1 MNPMGITGRLT
12 FAAAVAGLGIISLS
26 TGHFAAVWQ
35 PVPGT
40 LPARTALAYANGALM
55 AALGAALLLRRAR
68 AFAALAVSAYL
79 IVWLVLL
86 RVPIVAAA
94 PGIADHWAGIGE
106 NATLIVGGLL
116 TLALAPAARTD
127 FQRSITARR
136 AVRLGRII
144 FALALMLMSLNNLAY
159 LQANADFP
167 PAWIAHWLGW
177 GYLVGLAYIAAGLA
191 VLFGLAARLAA
202 IMTAWMMSALTV
214 LCWGSFVL
222 QAPANRTNWT
232 GLMISSA
239 LTGAAWLVASSYAA
253 DRRHSS
259 PGSDTAA
266 MTRVARAG
274 P

>member
-1 MNPMGITGRLT
+1 MNPMGAAGRLI

-55 AALGAALLLRRAR
+55 TALGAALLSRRAR
-68 AFAALAVSAYL
+68 AVAALAVSAYL
-79 IVWLVLL
+79 MVWLVLL
-86 RVPIVAAA
+86 RLPILATA
-94 PGIADHWAGIGE
+94 PGIAGHWAGVGE
-106 NATLIVGGLL
+106 NATLVVGGVLN
-116 TLALAPAARTD
+116 LALAPAVRAD

-136 AVRLGRII
+136 AVRVGRIT
-144 FALALMLMSLNNLAY
+144 FALALMLMSLDNLAY

-177 GYLVGLAYIAAGLA
+177 GYLVGVAYIAAGLA

-239 LTGAAWLVASSYAA
+239 LTGAAWLVAASYAA
-253 DRRHSS
+253 DRRHSG

-266 MTRVARAG
+266 MGRAG